1 MMKKLNRNFFR
12 KSALEL
18 AQDILG
24 KYLVRATPRGKA
36 VVKIV
41 EAEAYMGVD
50 DEASHSYQGRL
61 TERNKVMYEN
71 GGVFYVYKIYGIY
84 YCLNVVANKKNVP
97 QAVFIRSAEP
107 VEGIEILKENR
118 NMNKFNLL
126 HLTNGPSKM
135 AQALDIGLEFYGK
148 SVENNCLYF
157 LAGEKV
163 SPGKIV
169 SAPRVNID
177 YAQSAKKYPFRF
189 YIRGNKFVSKK

>member
-1 MMKKLNRNFFR
+1 MIKKLNRSFFR

-18 AQDILG
+18 AQNILG
-24 KYLVRATPRGKA
+24 KYLVRITPRGKA

-41 EAEAYMGVD
+41 EAEAYMGLD

-61 TERNKVMYEN
+61 TERNKVMYED

-107 VEGIEILKENR
+107 VEGVDILKKNR
-118 NMNKFNLL
+118 NMNKFNFL

-135 AQALDIGLEFYGK
+135 AQALDISLEFYGK
-148 SVENNCLYF
+148 SVENNQLYF
-157 LAGEKV
+157 LSGEKI
-163 SPGKIV
+163 SPAKIV

-177 YAQSAKKYPFRF
+177 YAQSARDYPFRF